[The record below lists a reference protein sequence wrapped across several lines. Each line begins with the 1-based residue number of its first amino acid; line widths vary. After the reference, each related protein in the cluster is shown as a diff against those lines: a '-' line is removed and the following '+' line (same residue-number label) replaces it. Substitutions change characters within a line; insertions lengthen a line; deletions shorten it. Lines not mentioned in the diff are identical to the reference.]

1 MIKFFQKKRY
11 NLITDNSGKY
21 IRYAIGEIVLVVIG
35 ILIALQINYWDL
47 HRQDLAEEQ
56 KILLQLKSEYEKNL
70 VQLEEKIKMRINII
84 AEYRKILSLMDGE
97 AEDTTYQIFLDMYR
111 ILQDPTFDPIQND
124 ILNSGKIRLVRNDNL
139 SHLISNWSS
148 DLLQVK
154 ELEQEWKKI
163 RTEIVIPFTIK
174 SGISRDINNLLWKD
188 GYSPEHALDK
198 GTKVVYKINE
208 TKVKPDI
215 NKLLN

>member
-208 TKVKPDI
+208 SKVKPDI